1 MTMGAIMVDPVLM
14 VAAGNV
20 LKVWEAEREARIRA
34 MERDCV
40 RLDKRMQ
47 ERLASWAREATRA
60 LNARAYDRFQWF
72 KLIVVSTALGILI
85 SMA

>member
-1 MTMGAIMVDPVLM
+1 MVDPVLK

-40 RLDKRMQ
+40 RLDKRMR

-60 LNARAYDRFQWF
+60 RNVRAYDRFQWF
-72 KLIVVSTALGILI
+72 KFIVVSAALWILT